1 MVSPSRHLA
10 GEPRRRRA
18 VDHDEPCP
26 ASRLIRGQLQED
38 SDEVG
43 DRHAEFVGETFSGLY
58 LPVEHSHVEL
68 LRAPFHLPARLLG
81 LRVGAGLRPRAFRSE
96 GRDASR
102 PSSES
107 FGTGARRGGQE
118 LFRGLC
124 TRNRPLA
131 LLRVAELTTLIEMGK
146 DYNGI
151 ATIMWHK

>member
-1 MVSPSRHLA
+1 MPSSWARPLA
-10 GEPRRRRA
+10 DSISRSNIRTWSCFGRLSIFRLASSVFGWGRA
-18 VDHDEPCP
+18 YAPG
-26 ASRLIRGQLQED
+26 R
-38 SDEVG
+38 
-43 DRHAEFVGETFSGLY
+43 FVPKEGT
-58 LPVEHSHVEL
+58 
-68 LRAPFHLPARLLG
+68 
-81 LRVGAGLRPRAFRSE
+81 RP
-96 GRDASR
+96 G